1 MEQTNGKAMEPV
13 ENDSEDGGTLELHD
27 HLIITLDD
35 GTSRKF
41 EIVGILEDEESQ
53 GYAVAFDETAEE
65 FIVTDAQGNLLE
77 DEELA
82 QEILDNY
89 QMFSEESAPEQP

>member
-1 MEQTNGKAMEPV
+1 VEPV
-13 ENDSEDGGTLELHD
+13 ENGEDAGKLELHD

-35 GTSRKF
+35 GSERKF

-53 GYAVAFDETAEE
+53 GYAVAFDEAAEE
-65 FIVTDAQGNLLE
+65 FIVTDARGNLLE

-89 QMFSEESAPEQP
+89 QLFSEESAPESASEQP